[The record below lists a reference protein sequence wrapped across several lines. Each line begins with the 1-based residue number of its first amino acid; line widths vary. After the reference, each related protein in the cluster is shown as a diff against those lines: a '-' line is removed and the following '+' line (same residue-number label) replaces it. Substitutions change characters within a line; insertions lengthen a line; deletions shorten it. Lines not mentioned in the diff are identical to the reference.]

1 MINWCKEN
9 WPMLPFIGAVLLFIG
24 SMVYEYYKGNCRIG
38 KDIPI
43 CEYIDV
49 NRTY

>member
-9 WPMLPFIGAVLLFIG
+9 WPMLPFIGFVLLFIG
-24 SMVYEYYKGNCRIG
+24 SMIHEYYKGNCRIG

-43 CEYIDV
+43 CEYIEV